1 MERLLPRCHFEVQ
14 LSSWLAVLLVSW
26 AEIGGQQRKGAL
38 DCRGD
43 WGIFEVT
50 GLVGWWVAKN

>member
-1 MERLLPRCHFEVQ
+1 MERLLPGCHFQVQ

-50 GLVGWWVAKN
+50 GGLVG